1 MKTFP
6 RKTGAFTVVEVMMAI
21 FLFSLI
27 IIGIYSV
34 WSAIIRASKAGLSAA
49 AMAQRARISIRA
61 IEEALTTAQMFSAN
75 GTNYL
80 FLADTSDEKSG
91 ALEFTARLPADFPG
105 VGRFGD
111 TVVRRVRF
119 EVDGQRNLNMMQ
131 RPMLATEDF
140 QAYSLQ
146 LAQDVTLFMFEF
158 WDEQK
163 KEYVTEW
170 AYTNQL
176 PRIVRVALGVGKS
189 ANSKMPQDLETRTI
203 AMPCVAIPPQW
214 QNAPPLPG
222 MPGGP
227 PPQLRNN
234 PVMRTQ

>member
-1 MKTFP
+1 M
-6 RKTGAFTVVEVMMAI
+6 
-21 FLFSLI
+21 LFSLI

-34 WSAIIRASKAGLSAA
+34 WSAIIRASKAGLNAA
-49 AMAQRARISIRA
+49 AMAQRTRISIKA
-61 IEEALTTAQMFSAN
+61 IEQALTTAQMFSSN

-91 ALEFTARLPADFPG
+91 ALEFTARLPAGFPG

-111 TVVRRVRF
+111 TVVRRIRF
-119 EVDGQRNLNMMQ
+119 EVDGNRNLNMMQ
-131 RPMLATEDF
+131 RPMLATEDY
-140 QAYSLQ
+140 QSYSLQ

-176 PRIVRVALGVGKS
+176 PKIVRVALGVGKS
-189 ANSKMPQDLETRTI
+189 GHSQMPQDLETRTI
-203 AMPCVAIPPQW
+203 AMPCTAIPPQW
-214 QNAPPLPG
+214 QNAPVLPG
-222 MPGGP
+222 MPGRP
-227 PPQLRNN
+227 PR
-234 PVMRTQ
+234 